1 MKTLLRIAL
10 PLFALALL
18 PLAEPVSALGEPEV
32 DAAVKRV
39 TRQPLT
45 FSNPGAYVLDR
56 DLLIDEGV
64 AIEITGRDVTLD
76 LAGHHLEGPG
86 EREGVGIRI
95 REANN
100 VRVFNG
106 HVRRFGIGVQV
117 LASTNV
123 SVQGLQ
129 IDGMDSGGA
138 PPDIEI
144 GILLVN
150 SRGVRVTDNT
160 ITDTFLGIFVRGEGS
175 HGNRIA
181 GNLITGGDAGEL
193 GICYNP
199 APGGSGG
206 PHGDLV
212 YGNVVTRYRRGLAL
226 SANSTGNVVR
236 DNTIAFFDLGIIEA
250 TPASNV
256 IDDNDELQIAR

>member
-1 MKTLLRIAL
+1 MNIGRRSLCTAL
-10 PLFALALL
+10 ALSALALL
-18 PLAEPVSALGEPEV
+18 PLAQPASADD
-32 DAAVKRV
+32 DAGKAA
-39 TRQPLT
+39 RQPLT
-45 FSNPGAYVLDR
+45 LSRPGTYVLNR
-56 DLLIDEGV
+56 DLLIGEGV
-64 AIEITGRDVTLD
+64 AIDITGRDVTLD
-76 LAGHHLEGPG
+76 LAGHFLEGPG
-86 EREGVGIRI
+86 ERQGVGIRI
-95 REANN
+95 REATN

-123 SVQGLQ
+123 SVEGLQ

-138 PPDIEI
+138 PPDVEI
-144 GILLVN
+144 GVLLVN

-160 ITDTFLGIFVRGEGS
+160 ITDTFLGVFVRGEGS
-175 HGNRIA
+175 AGNRVT

-193 GICYNP
+193 AICYNP

-212 YGNVVTRYRRGLAL
+212 SGNTIARFRRGLSL

-236 DNTIAFFDLGIIEA
+236 DNTIAFFDLGIIEG
-250 TPASNV
+250 TPATNV
-256 IDDNDELQIAR
+256 IDGNDEQQIAR